1 MPHVTF
7 VPLTGFRVHE
17 PEMLELGMS
26 LPGLRDRAR
35 AIGELPALG
44 LLTLAGMTSA
54 PWTCSYRGIEQSNG
68 ASIDLIRRDR
78 PDLVA
83 ISALTASIEEA
94 YILCRRL
101 REHGIPTV
109 IGGLHASACPDEA
122 EQHADAVVV
131 GRGELVWPQ
140 VLGDVLG
147 SSLQRRYVAS
157 FGASPEWPQPR
168 FDLLGHEPSRLT
180 LQTQT
185 GCPLACGFC
194 GASRLLGRFAEKP
207 ADLIRCELASIQQLN
222 PKPLIELADDN
233 TFAGSRDVD
242 ALFDAFDES
251 NAKWFTEADWRI
263 GERPEILSRLARV
276 GCVQVL
282 TGIESLVFRYPGMG
296 EKQAEMNRIMEAV
309 SAIQEAGV
317 AVNGCFIVGADGETQ
332 QSLDAVTEFILN
344 SPFAEVQ
351 VTLQTPFPGTAL
363 YRSLADEGRL
373 LTERGWSAYSLFDV
387 TYRPDLMSVE
397 RLEVGFRNVLSK
409 VFSADASQRR
419 DRIRRDIRKRARKLL
434 SGQEP

>member
-7 VPLTGFRVHE
+7 VPLTGFRIRE

-35 AIGELPALG
+35 AIAELPALG
-44 LLTLAGMTSA
+44 LLTLAGMTSDL
-54 PWTCSYRGIEQSNG
+54 WKSTYRGIEQCND

-94 YILCRRL
+94 YTLCRRL

-109 IGGLHASACPDEA
+109 IGGLHATACPDEA
-122 EQHADAVVV
+122 EQYADAVVV
-131 GRGELVWPQ
+131 GRGELVWRQ
-140 VLGDVLG
+140 VLDDAL
-147 SSLQRRYVAS
+147 SNSLQHRYVAP
-157 FGASPEWPQPR
+157 FGESPKWPQPR
-168 FDLLGHEPSRLT
+168 FDLLGYQPSRLT

-207 ADLIRCELASIQQLN
+207 AELIRRELASIRQLN
-222 PKPLIELADDN
+222 SRPLIELADDN
-233 TFAGSRDVD
+233 TFAGSRCVD
-242 ALFDAFDES
+242 ELFDVFEES

-263 GERPEILSRLARV
+263 GE
-276 GCVQVL
+276 
-282 TGIESLVFRYPGMG
+282 
-296 EKQAEMNRIMEAV
+296 KQAEMDRIMKSV
-309 SAIQEAGV
+309 STIQEAGV
-317 AVNGCFIVGADGETQ
+317 AVNGCFIIGADGETR
-332 QSLDAVTEFILN
+332 QSLDAATEFILN

-351 VTLQTPFPGTAL
+351 VTLQTPFPGTSL
-363 YRSLADEGRL
+363 YRNLADEGRL

-387 TYRPDLMSVE
+387 TYHPDQMSVAE
-397 RLEVGFRNVLSK
+397 LEAGFRNVLTK
-409 VFSADASQRR
+409 VFSARASQRR
-419 DRIRRDIRKRARKLL
+419 NRIRRDIRKRARELASNQGL
-434 SGQEP
+434 

>member
-7 VPLTGFRVHE
+7 VPLTGFRVRE
-17 PEMLELGMS
+17 PEMLALGMS

-35 AIGELPALG
+35 AIAELPALG
-44 LLTLAGMTSA
+44 LLTLAGMTIDPGTS
-54 PWTCSYRGIEQSNG
+54 SYLGIEHCTD

-94 YILCRRL
+94 YSLCRRL
-101 REHGIPTV
+101 SEEGIPTV
-109 IGGLHASACPDEA
+109 IGGLHATACPDEA
-122 EQHADAVVV
+122 ELHADAVVV

-140 VLGDVLG
+140 VLDDVLND
-147 SSLQRRYVAS
+147 SLRRRYVAPY
-157 FGASPEWPQPR
+157 GESPKWPQPR
-168 FDLLGHEPSRLT
+168 FDLLGQQPPRLT

-207 ADLIRCELASIQQLN
+207 VELIRRELESIRQLN
-222 PKPLIELADDN
+222 PRPLIELADDN
-233 TFAGSRDVD
+233 TFAGSRNVD
-242 ALFDAFDES
+242 DLFDAFEAS

-263 GERPEILSRLARV
+263 GERPEVLNRLARA

-296 EKQAEMNRIMEAV
+296 EKQAEMDRIMKAV
-309 SAIQEAGV
+309 SAIQDAGV
-317 AVNGCFIVGADGETQ
+317 AVNGCFIIGADGETRR
-332 QSLDAVTEFILN
+332 SIDAATEFILK

-373 LTERGWSAYSLFDV
+373 LTDRGWSAYSLFDV
-387 TYRPDLMSVE
+387 TYHPDRMSVAE
-397 RLEVGFRNVLSK
+397 LEAGFRDVLRQ
-409 VFSADASQRR
+409 VFSADASRR
-419 DRIRRDIRKRARKLL
+419 RNRIRIDIMKQARELA
-434 SGQEP
+434 SSERP